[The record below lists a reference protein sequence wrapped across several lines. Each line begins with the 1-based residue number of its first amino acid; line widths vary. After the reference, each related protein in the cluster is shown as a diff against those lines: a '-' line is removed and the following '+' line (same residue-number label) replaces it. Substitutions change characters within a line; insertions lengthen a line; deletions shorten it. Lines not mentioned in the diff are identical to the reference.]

1 MIFEQVI
8 WSCDFLAAPPAFPC
22 RLSAKRSKT
31 GSCKKNVARSRWN
44 SGMKP
49 GMANWVK
56 PRLGT
61 RMALFIL
68 AGWWMWIHNNKQTTS
83 HMIEI
88 YVYIFIDGNRFWP
101 IPAWEN
107 ADLSNKTLEASW
119 FYGEWLG
126 KLVILASS
134 TLVRKSGLDK
144 HLTWWTRTQP
154 ACTLD
159 IVIG

>member
-1 MIFEQVI
+1 
-8 WSCDFLAAPPAFPC
+8 
-22 RLSAKRSKT
+22 
-31 GSCKKNVARSRWN
+31 
-44 SGMKP
+44 MKP

-68 AGWWMWIHNNKQTTS
+68 AGWWMWINIIKKQTTS
-83 HMIEI
+83 HMKYI
-88 YVYIFIDGNRFWP
+88 YIDGNRFGP
-101 IPAWEN
+101 TPAAWEN

-119 FYGEWLG
+119 FYGEWHG